1 MDTTRVLDKR
11 ISLRQM
17 IFGMAVLLCLT
28 PGVTPPV
35 ALLLGL
41 GIALFVGHPFLH
53 LNHRA
58 THVLLQT
65 SVVGLGFGMNVDVAM
80 RAGSLGFLFTVAS
93 IAGTLTAGLLLGR
106 WMGIGKK
113 TSLLISGG
121 TAICGGSAIAA
132 LAPVI
137 RAEERQTSVA
147 LGVVFILNSV
157 ALFLFPVVGHWL
169 GMSQLQFGL
178 WGAIAIHDTS
188 SVVGAAGKYGPE
200 ALQIATTVKLARALW
215 IIPVSVTAACFF
227 RGARGA
233 ADARDAGTF
242 TRGAAGVPPG
252 RAGIRIPW
260 FIGLFVLA
268 VLVNTWLPVPAFSG
282 AIVAASHAGMTLTLF
297 LIGSGLSRRVLRQTG
312 VRPLVQ
318 GVILWA
324 LIAGGALW
332 AILVL
337 VP

>member
-1 MDTTRVLDKR
+1 M
-11 ISLRQM
+11 
-17 IFGMAVLLCLT
+17 
-28 PGVTPPV
+28 
-35 ALLLGL
+35 
-41 GIALFVGHPFLH
+41 
-53 LNHRA
+53 
-58 THVLLQT
+58 
-65 SVVGLGFGMNVDVAM
+65 
-80 RAGSLGFLFTVAS
+80 
-93 IAGTLTAGLLLGR
+93 
-106 WMGIGKK
+106 
-113 TSLLISGG
+113 
-121 TAICGGSAIAA
+121 
-132 LAPVI
+132 
-137 RAEERQTSVA
+137 A

-178 WGAIAIHDTS
+178 WSAIAIHDTS